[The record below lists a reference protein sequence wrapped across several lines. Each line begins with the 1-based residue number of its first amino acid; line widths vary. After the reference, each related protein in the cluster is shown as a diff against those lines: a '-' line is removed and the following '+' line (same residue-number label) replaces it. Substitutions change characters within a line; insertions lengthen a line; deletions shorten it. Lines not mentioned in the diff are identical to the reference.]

1 MANGTTVEQYR
12 SQLAAARKRLAS
24 ARSQAER
31 MSTTPT
37 FTQRQLRV
45 GQRGYLT
52 PRQRA
57 VVTKRQRPLLLQR
70 KSETL
75 AHVSQAEA
83 QISQAAKEF
92 EDYLA
97 QPTGYSYARRGRR
110 ARPKYKSLD
119 APEKGFYGTAV
130 SYKGKGYGVAEQFLG
145 GPKLEY
151 HFSPTVIGILRRGA
165 ALSTTSLGKSLY
177 KQKLSKTKLTKFKSL
192 KLKPK
197 SLKSK
202 TKAVLVKA
210 LKHRA
215 RVKAYKKSLKRK
227 VGRRLVRAFKRR
239 RRRRSRTRRRSR

>member
-70 KSETL
+70 KRETL

-97 QPTGYSYARRGRR
+97 QPSRYAYARRGRR

-177 KQKLSKTKLTKFKSL
+177 KQKLSKTKVTKIKSI
-192 KLKPK
+192 KPK
-197 SLKSK
+197 TK
-202 TKAVLVKA
+202 TQALLSRA
-210 LKHRA
+210 LKHKA
-215 RVKAYKKSLKRK
+215 RVNAYKKSLKRK